1 MHGETDTSDDRE
13 RGELMRTGVARRGFA
28 VIVLGSLLLGAFAA
42 TPADAKKKKK
52 KKPKPAV
59 CAPYVPGEA
68 GAGAE
73 TTVVTDAQTESA
85 PATMTLPTEP
95 GVGFTNTGDPSGDM
109 GVVPHA
115 YTNVQVDSNA
125 KQKALFVSVTFP
137 PTFDYDVF
145 LRTSSGT
152 AVAYEAD
159 FNPNPGIGTNS
170 GGHAESG
177 ASFIDGYLALDCAG
191 FTLDVASASF
201 TAGGD
206 VEVSYWLG

>member
-1 MHGETDTSDDRE
+1 MKMKRAGIT
-13 RGELMRTGVARRGFA
+13 RRGLA
-28 VIVLGSLLLGAFAA
+28 VVVLGSLLLGAFAA

-68 GAGAE
+68 GTGAD
-73 TTVVTDAQTESA
+73 TTVVTDAQTESS
-85 PATMTLPTEP
+85 PATLTIVTEP

-115 YTNVQVDSNA
+115 YTNIQVDTNA
-125 KQKALFVSVTFP
+125 KQKGLFIVATFAP
-137 PTFDYDVF
+137 AFDYDLF

-159 FNPNPGIGTNS
+159 FNQNPGLGTSS
-170 GGHAESG
+170 GGHAEMG
-177 ASFIDGYLALDCAG
+177 ASYIDGYLALDCAG
-191 FTLDVASASF
+191 FTLDVATSSG
-201 TAGGD
+201 AGGD
-206 VEVSYWLG
+206 VELSYWLA